1 MSWLI
6 MCQQLFQK
14 LKNLMRPY
22 SVTFESPLELSAQG
36 ETVCNKTAEMCLCS
50 HSYMQIN
57 MHKQTLTCMI

>member
-36 ETVCNKTAEMCLCS
+36 ETACNKLLKCAYAHTPT
-50 HSYMQIN
+50 HIN
-57 MHKQTLTCMI
+57 MQKQTLSCMI

>member
-22 SVTFESPLELSAQG
+22 SVKFESPLELSAQG
-36 ETVCNKTAEMCLCS
+36 ETVCMKLLKCAYAHTPTRINKKKK
-50 HSYMQIN
+50 N
-57 MHKQTLTCMI
+57 

>member
-36 ETVCNKTAEMCLCS
+36 ETVCNKLLKCAYAHTPT
-50 HSYMQIN
+50 HI
-57 MHKQTLTCMI
+57 